1 MDPAPRRQPSFDAES
16 EAYSLFRRGVGLLRE
31 RHPAQA
37 AMLLGKALH
46 NDLQPAALSLRPML
60 RQVLEVGED
69 FGALGGVVSGSG
81 PTCAFVAR
89 DEEHA
94 LDIAVALTASGV
106 CRTVRRAT
114 GPVVGARVTG

>member
-1 MDPAPRRQPSFDAES
+1 MPDPYVSDMLMQAVRAGDA
-16 EAYSLFRRGVGLLRE
+16 V
-31 RHPAQA
+31 
-37 AMLLGKALH
+37 LLGKSLH
-46 NDLQPAALSLRPML
+46 NDLQPAALALRPAL

-69 FGALGGVVSGSG
+69 FGALGGLVSGSG

-89 DEEHA
+89 DDEHA

-106 CRTVRRAT
+106 CRTVRRAL